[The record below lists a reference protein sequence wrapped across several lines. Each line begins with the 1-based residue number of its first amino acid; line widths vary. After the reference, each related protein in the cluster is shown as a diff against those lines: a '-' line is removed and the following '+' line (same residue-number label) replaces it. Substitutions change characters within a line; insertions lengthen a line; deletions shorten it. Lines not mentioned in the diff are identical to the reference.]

1 MKTIK
6 NNSTN
11 EIIIKNSRF
20 INYLIKI
27 NNPDIKEIIE
37 EIKTTHPKANHYC
50 YAYIYNDIKRSSDD
64 KEPTGTAGSP
74 MLNVLEKNNLN
85 NILAIT
91 VRYFGGIKLGAGG
104 LVRAYSSSVKE
115 VLSICDFGNLTP
127 GYNIIIDFEYEN
139 IKQIENIL
147 KDIQIIKAYD
157 TKVIYEF
164 DIEKD
169 KYNKIKENLDK
180 YSTLRKIEE
189 ITIVKKG

>member
-50 YAYIYNDIKRSSDD
+50 YAYIYNDIKHSSDD

-104 LVRAYSSSVKE
+104 LIRAYTE
-115 VLSICDFGNLTP
+115 SITENLKNVELIELEK
-127 GYNIIIDFEYEN
+127 GYKLEIIFNYSDEKQINYILNNSKIIDKSYDN
-139 IKQIENIL
+139 DIKYIVLINDEILNKIKNYKIKIIEE
-147 KDIQIIKAYD
+147 
-157 TKVIYEF
+157 IY
-164 DIEKD
+164 IEKD
-169 KYNKIKENLDK
+169 
-180 YSTLRKIEE
+180 S
-189 ITIVKKG
+189 

>member
-50 YAYIYNDIKRSSDD
+50 YAYIYNDIKHSSDD

-104 LVRAYSSSVKE
+104 LIRAYTE
-115 VLSICDFGNLTP
+115 SITENLKNIELIELEK
-127 GYNIIIDFEYEN
+127 GYKLEIIFNYSDEKQINYILNNSKIIDKSYDN
-139 IKQIENIL
+139 DIKYIVLINDEILNKIKNYKIKIIEE
-147 KDIQIIKAYD
+147 
-157 TKVIYEF
+157 IY
-164 DIEKD
+164 IEKD
-169 KYNKIKENLDK
+169 
-180 YSTLRKIEE
+180 S
-189 ITIVKKG
+189 